1 MRAFID
7 DVPAAMAEADLLL
20 CRAGAV
26 TVAEIAAAGKAAIFV
41 PFPQAADQHQ
51 LANARALE
59 RVGGGRIIEQRELAP
74 ERLAEEVAGL
84 LSAPAALLGME
95 QRAHQMARPD
105 AAAQIADLVEKLAG
119 LGPRERNRDE
129 YAR

>member
-1 MRAFID
+1 M
-7 DVPAAMAEADLLL
+7 
-20 CRAGAV
+20 
-26 TVAEIAAAGKAAIFV
+26 TEIAAAGKAAIFV

-59 RVGGGRIIEQRELAP
+59 RVGGARIVEQRDLTP
-74 ERLAEEVAGL
+74 ERLADEVAGL
-84 LSAPAALLGME
+84 LSDSAALRVME

-105 AAAQIADLVEKLAG
+105 AAARIADLVQKLAG
-119 LGPRERNRDE
+119 LGPGERKKDG